1 MSNTLSSEPAGSQL
15 IQSLTLG
22 GEVMDEHIN
31 LSHLFIDCIS
41 QDESTRVHLKRKYN
55 QERDLR
61 PELLVSP
68 PLRDLLEE

>member
-15 IQSLTLG
+15 IQSLKLG

-31 LSHLFIDCIS
+31 LSNLFIDCIS

>member
-15 IQSLTLG
+15 IQSLKLG

-55 QERDLR
+55 Q
-61 PELLVSP
+61 
-68 PLRDLLEE
+68 

>member
-15 IQSLTLG
+15 IQSLKLG

-31 LSHLFIDCIS
+31 LSHLFTDCIS

>member
-15 IQSLTLG
+15 IQSLKPG

>member
-15 IQSLTLG
+15 IQSLKLG